1 MAFLTYAMMFYGA
14 GDPVKRMFIDNDFGE
29 EADAAAMLAI
39 RAKYGVDKPFLQQFT
54 GYISNIVKGDWG
66 NSMREKRPVWNMV
79 RAKLPISMQIGLVS
93 VMLSVFAGVPLGILS
108 ALNHNNFI
116 DKSIVG
122 LSVFVN
128 AIPIYVTGPAMLLLL
143 VVGLDWIDVPFG
155 WKGIFQQQVILPIIV
170 LTLGPL
176 PTIIRQT
183 RAGLLEVMRQDY
195 IRTAHAKGLKKERIM
210 FRHMLRPVL
219 TPVATCVGIILIQVV
234 NGSLFVEQIFGIP
247 GFGKLT
253 IQGVQT
259 VDYPIIMA
267 TVIVSALIV
276 MVGNMLVDLSY
287 PLLDPRIT
295 RK

>member
-128 AIPIYVTGPAMLLLL
+128 AVPIYVTGPAMLLLL

>member
-1 MAFLTYAMMFYGA
+1 MFYGA

-122 LSVFVN
+122 LNVFVN
-128 AIPIYVTGPAMLLLL
+128 AVPIYVTGPAMLLLL

-210 FRHMLRPVL
+210 FRHML
-219 TPVATCVGIILIQVV
+219 AASV
-234 NGSLFVEQIFGIP
+234 NTRGYLCRNYSNTGSKRFAVCRTDIWYSRFW
-247 GFGKLT
+247 
-253 IQGVQT
+253 
-259 VDYPIIMA
+259 
-267 TVIVSALIV
+267 
-276 MVGNMLVDLSY
+276 
-287 PLLDPRIT
+287 
-295 RK
+295 

>member
-1 MAFLTYAMMFYGA
+1 MFYGA

>member
-1 MAFLTYAMMFYGA
+1 MFYGA

-128 AIPIYVTGPAMLLLL
+128 AVPIYVTGPAMLLLL

>member
-1 MAFLTYAMMFYGA
+1 MMFYGA

-93 VMLSVFAGVPLGILS
+93 VILSVFAGVPLGILS

-122 LSVFVN
+122 LNVFVN

>member
-1 MAFLTYAMMFYGA
+1 MAFLSYAMMFYGA

-29 EADAAAMLAI
+29 EADAGALLAI

-54 GYISNIVKGDWG
+54 GYTSNIVKGDWG

-93 VMLSVFAGVPLGILS
+93 VMLSVFVGLPLGILS

-128 AIPIYVTGPAMLLLL
+128 AVPIYVTGPAMLLLL

-155 WKGIFQQQVILPIIV
+155 WKGIFHQQVILPIIV

-183 RAGLLEVMRQDY
+183 RTGLLEVMRQDY

-234 NGSLFVEQIFGIP
+234 NGALFVEQIFGIP

-259 VDYPIIMA
+259 VDYPVIMA
-267 TVIVSALIV
+267 TVLVSALIV
-276 MVGNMLVDLSY
+276 MVGNMLVDLYY
-287 PLLDPRIT
+287 PLLDPRINS
-295 RK
+295 K